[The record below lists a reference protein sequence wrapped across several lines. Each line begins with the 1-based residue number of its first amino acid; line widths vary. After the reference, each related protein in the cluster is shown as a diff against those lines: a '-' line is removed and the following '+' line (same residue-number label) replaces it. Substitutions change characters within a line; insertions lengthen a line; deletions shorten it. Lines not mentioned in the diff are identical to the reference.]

1 MITHPRFKFT
11 KGQMEYKKAVIQ
23 VCRTLPCNIIEKIYS
38 LAYPTWKCCTCVN
51 NVCFLCKY
59 ACCENAEAVFC
70 VCLLCT
76 KCPKHG
82 TRCHGT
88 HD

>member
-11 KGQMEYKKAVIQ
+11 KRQMEYKKAIIQ
-23 VCRTLPCNIIEKIYS
+23 VCRTLPSNLIEKIYS

-76 KCPKHG
+76 KCHKHG
-82 TRCHGT
+82 TKCHGT